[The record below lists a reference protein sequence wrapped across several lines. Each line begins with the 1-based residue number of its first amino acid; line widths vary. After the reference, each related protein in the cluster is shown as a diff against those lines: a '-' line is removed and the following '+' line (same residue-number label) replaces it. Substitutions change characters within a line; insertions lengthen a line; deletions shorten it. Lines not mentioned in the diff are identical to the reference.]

1 MCVSDGFLASNG
13 AITPGH
19 RQFPTFMT
27 KPTAVGGDP
36 PVEDECLPLD
46 DISNF
51 TTGGFGVA
59 ATIETTVCG
68 GSGSMY
74 FDIAI
79 LDTVCL
85 FRMTLRGV
93 ENQRLLLLA

>member
-1 MCVSDGFLASNG
+1 
-13 AITPGH
+13 
-19 RQFPTFMT
+19 MT

-36 PVEDECLPLD
+36 PVENECLPLD

-51 TTGGFGVA
+51 TTRGFGVA

-79 LDTVCL
+79 LDTVWL
-85 FRMTLRGV
+85 FRMTLRGSKISCCFCWHELDLRPQSAFV
-93 ENQRLLLLA
+93 G